1 MKTEKNARKL
11 VIDCKF
17 VQIYYLHCF
26 LLLSNLLC
34 LLLLKK
40 ALHKVILYK
49 FFWAGSGSAFFKQLD
64 PDPHLSSW
72 IRIRIQK
79 NCWIRISKNWM
90 WIHSPDLYF
99 CSKIFKYFCKNRQK
113 LSAMVSMWKKTWLR
127 VVQHAQQRWCFNI
140 TFWFGSNIWYPW
152 IWTPGLLSWPP
163 NSEDSLISL
172 DEWVFNTE
180 VRERERS
187 FRCDSQWKGCG
198 SKKLYSLPVLWSWS
212 NLDPA
217 PDIKKIDNLN
227 KKYSLQVEK

>member
-11 VIDCKF
+11 VPVIDCKF

-90 WIHSPDLYF
+90 WIHSPDLYLT
-99 CSKIFKYFCKNRQK
+99 SKIFKYFCKNRQK

-127 VVQHAQQRWCFNI
+127 VVQHAQQRCSSI
-140 TFWFGSNIWYPW
+140 LHSGLGQTFDILGFEHLGYCPD
-152 IWTPGLLSWPP
+152 PP
-163 NSEDSLISL
+163 
-172 DEWVFNTE
+172 T
-180 VRERERS
+180 VRTAS
-187 FRCDSQWKGCG
+187 S
-198 SKKLYSLPVLWSWS
+198 V
-212 NLDPA
+212 
-217 PDIKKIDNLN
+217 
-227 KKYSLQVEK
+227 